1 MIHVIPS
8 EPDTSRRRV
17 PGPSKYLSVKSTY
30 CYIPTNLSALGE
42 SRFCDLRSVIEV
54 VVFTKDTGRGTLN
67 HPKP

>member
-17 PGPSKYLSVKSTY
+17 PGPSKYHSVKSTY

-42 SRFCDLRSVIEV
+42 SRILRLEIR
-54 VVFTKDTGRGTLN
+54 D
-67 HPKP
+67 